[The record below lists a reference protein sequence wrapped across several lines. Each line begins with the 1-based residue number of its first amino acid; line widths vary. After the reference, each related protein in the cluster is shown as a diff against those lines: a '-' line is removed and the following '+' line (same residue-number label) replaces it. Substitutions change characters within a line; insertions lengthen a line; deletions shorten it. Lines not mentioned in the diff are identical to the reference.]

1 MNKIFTSSEYRYEN
15 KFYIDSLSK
24 LEVNTIVKLHPSIF
38 KEIFSKRFVN
48 NIYYDSHTLENYRN
62 NIEGQ
67 TNRLKVRIRW
77 YGNLFGNIKNPT
89 LEIKIKKGV
98 LGKKVSIDLPNFFLD
113 KKTDLLDLIHSNIKL
128 FKSELVDFKSLYPV
142 LLNQYSRQY
151 FISSDKNFRI
161 TIDNKLLFINIF
173 EHKNSFKKSFQ
184 ISDSIILELK
194 YNPDYQ
200 TQANNIVQSFPFRIS
215 KSSKYVTGIEKT
227 FQSIL
232 Y

>member
-1 MNKIFTSSEYRYEN
+1 M
-15 KFYIDSLSK
+15 
-24 LEVNTIVKLHPSIF
+24 
-38 KEIFSKRFVN
+38 N
-48 NIYYDSHTLENYRN
+48 NIYYDSHTFENYRN

-98 LGKKVSIDLPNFFLD
+98 LGKKIFINLPNFFLD

-128 FKSELVDFKSLYPV
+128 FKSELVDFKCLYPV

-151 FISSDKNFRI
+151 FISSDNNFRI
-161 TIDNKLLFINIF
+161 TIDNNLLFINIF
-173 EHKNSFKKSFQ
+173 EHKNSFEKSCQ
-184 ISDSIILELK
+184 IRDAIILELK
-194 YNPDYQ
+194 YNPDFQ
-200 TQANNIVQSFPFRIS
+200 TQANNITQSFPFRIS

-227 FQSIL
+227 LESIV